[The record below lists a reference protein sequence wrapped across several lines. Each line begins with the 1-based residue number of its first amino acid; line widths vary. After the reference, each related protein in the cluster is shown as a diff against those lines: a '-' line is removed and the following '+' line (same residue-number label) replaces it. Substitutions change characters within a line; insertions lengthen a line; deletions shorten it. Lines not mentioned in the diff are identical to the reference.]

1 MRIWR
6 AVRGEGSELGSSSRA
21 RGTPLAQGEGSELGI
36 GPDPKAP
43 QRMLIVGQQPNRLRD
58 PPKGGRGSC
67 WSKHCCGSEEIE
79 GGGGGGE
86 GEGMEGKASCWSE
99 HCCGSEEI

>member
-58 PPKGGRGSC
+58 PQKMHGVGLMGCWTMLVKMLRHLRGRSGFC
-67 WSKHCCGSEEIE
+67 
-79 GGGGGGE
+79 
-86 GEGMEGKASCWSE
+86 
-99 HCCGSEEI
+99 

>member
-1 MRIWR
+1 MNWVNGMRIWR

-58 PPKGGRGSC
+58 PPKNAWFRAD
-67 WSKHCCGSEEIE
+67 
-79 GGGGGGE
+79 
-86 GEGMEGKASCWSE
+86 GMLDNACKDAAAS
-99 HCCGSEEI
+99 

>member
-21 RGTPLAQGEGSELGI
+21 RGAPLAQGEGSELGI

-43 QRMLIVGQQPNRLRD
+43 QRMLIVGQQPNRLSD
-58 PPKGGRGSC
+58 PPKN
-67 WSKHCCGSEEIE
+67 
-79 GGGGGGE
+79 
-86 GEGMEGKASCWSE
+86 GMVLG
-99 HCCGSEEI
+99 